1 MLEGL
6 KSDSPLMRQFVQS
19 WVTFA
24 LSRDG
29 DLQALIQP
37 LVKILASPS
46 PLRQPV
52 LDRESEKYRMGMELS
67 RDDAE
72 RDQAYAKY
80 YYDSLGIPDPMD
92 FAKSGQH
99 CDILCHYSQVIDT
112 RQLLY
117 ALSLLRSTVEV
128 DPPSIIGHM
137 GKALVKT
144 TSYTLGG
151 KVGLGE
157 DSLKE
162 EGVSRKTLLEVVI
175 TLCVDLMRSEYP
187 PALETSLSHHLEN
200 LSVRMSSVELLCTMT
215 GHLARL
221 SAKTQGVEAETNS
234 SLSSSF
240 VSALVTLC
248 DVQKSALLVLGLVVK
263 DLRVF
268 VKKEEN
274 HIWLTLLKTEHT
286 LHNLEFTLHSFFT
299 QLFLLVYALVALD
312 TQCHSKQSVS
322 VATPTTDPSSSG
334 LRTSANEWLP
344 PVLPSLSTA
353 SQPFFLSLILDVL
366 SDSLL
371 THLHPSLLQLI
382 TALLPNLLEHQLAE
396 LATKLLKQIC
406 SNLEKL
412 STITKGKQTNGRLT
426 IIYLDSLCSM
436 ISWCLYGETGSS
448 LDKGRPNQ
456 RTLNPYWRHIQ
467 VADSMEHC
475 DRLSP
480 TSRTPSTMAWFFSVF
495 STSSQMSK
503 SVSGTE
509 GEDGR
514 PSGLSQS
521 RVGLN
526 SRAGQHM
533 LMLLPAVY
541 NAVAEVW
548 KGCGQLIKGAES
560 GVHTVQRDV
569 AKNLEG
575 QVHCNLLVCVSF
587 LLSFRK

>member
-24 LSRDG
+24 LSRAG

-37 LVKILASPS
+37 LVKILASPNA
-46 PLRQPV
+46 LRQPV

-67 RDDAE
+67 QDDAE
-72 RDQAYAKY
+72 KDQVYAKY

-99 CDILCHYSQVIDT
+99 CEALCHYSQVIDT

-117 ALSLLRSTVEV
+117 ALSLLRSTIEV
-128 DPPSIIGHM
+128 DSPSIIGHM
-137 GKALVKT
+137 GKALVET
-144 TSYTLGG
+144 TLYPLGG
-151 KVGLGE
+151 KVGTCSGE
-157 DSLKE
+157 DLLKE

-187 PALETSLSHHLEN
+187 SALEASLSHHFEN

-215 GHLARL
+215 SHLARL
-221 SAKTQGVEAETNS
+221 SADTQDVEAETNS

-263 DLRVF
+263 DLRGF
-268 VKKEEN
+268 MKKEEN

-286 LHNLEFTLHSFFT
+286 LHNPEFTLRSFFT

-322 VATPTTDPSSSG
+322 VATPTTNPSSSG
-334 LRTSANEWLP
+334 LRTSTNEWLP

-353 SQPFFLSLILDVL
+353 SQPFFHSLILDVL

-371 THLHPSLLQLI
+371 THLHPSLLQLM

-426 IIYLDSLCSM
+426 ISYLDSLCSIM
-436 ISWCLYGETGSS
+436 SWCLYGETGPAV
-448 LDKGRPNQ
+448 DKGRPNQ

-467 VADSMEHC
+467 VADTTDHC

-480 TSRTPSTMAWFFSVF
+480 TSRAPSTMSWLFSVF

-548 KGCGQLIKGAES
+548 KGCGQLIKRAES
-560 GVHTVQRDV
+560 GVHTALKIDV

-575 QVHCNLLVCVSF
+575 QVHCSTHV
-587 LLSFRK
+587 